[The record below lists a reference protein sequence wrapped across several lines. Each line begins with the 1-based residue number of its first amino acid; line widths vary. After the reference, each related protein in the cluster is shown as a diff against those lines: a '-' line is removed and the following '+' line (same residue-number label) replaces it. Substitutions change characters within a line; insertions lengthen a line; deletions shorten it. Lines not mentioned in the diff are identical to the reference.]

1 MTSLKRLKS
10 ETKILN
16 NIVKPKMSS
25 IIISN
30 YEMRKESSII
40 FTTNLSLSTSYY
52 SRLSSLAL
60 MFVDTIL

>member
-16 NIVKPKMSS
+16 NIVKPRMSS

-30 YEMRKESSII
+30 YEMRKEFSFI
-40 FTTNLSLSTSYY
+40 FTTNLSLSTSYS

-60 MFVDTIL
+60 MFIDTIL

>member
-16 NIVKPKMSS
+16 NIVKPRMSS

-40 FTTNLSLSTSYY
+40 FYNKSVVINFILQSFKLLSPDV
-52 SRLSSLAL
+52 R
-60 MFVDTIL
+60 